1 MSRSAIVLSVS
12 VSVFDRDCKKK
23 KKKKK
28 NSYSGSSLLH
38 VAVLNYHD
46 CERMFIRRV
55 SASEPRFC

>member
-1 MSRSAIVLSVS
+1 MQLYFQFRFQFLTVTA
-12 VSVFDRDCKKK
+12 KK